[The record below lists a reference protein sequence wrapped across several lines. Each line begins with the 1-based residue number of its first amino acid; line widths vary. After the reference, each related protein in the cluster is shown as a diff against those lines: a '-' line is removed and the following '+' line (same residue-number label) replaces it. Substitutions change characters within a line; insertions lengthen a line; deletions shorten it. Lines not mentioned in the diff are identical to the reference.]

1 MQMTADIP
9 KTIGRYQ
16 VLSKIG
22 QGAMGEVYLALDKL
36 IHRKVAIKCMRL
48 DRNKD
53 GQARKKAIES
63 FFHEARIVG
72 NLNHSHITAVYD
84 MGIQDQSPFIV
95 MEFIDGKNIKELIR
109 EKISF
114 PLQEKIS
121 LITMV
126 ARALHYAHQRGVLHR
141 DIKPANIMILN
152 KNRLPKITDFGIASV
167 MDRSSFG
174 RKEQTIDE
182 TGLIPGTPLY
192 MSPEQ
197 IQGEQLDRRSDIFS
211 LGVLAYEWLSGIKPF
226 TGKDL
231 DARLQSVLNDT
242 PKSLT
247 ELPGI
252 GQKLNAIIMRALTKT
267 PGKRFQTAEEL
278 GDTLELYLNALE
290 TKKSGKKTTFS
301 FDKEKIV
308 DRLRQKYIFFADFS
322 NEELF
327 EIFRL
332 SAKEKFNQGDHI
344 IREGTSGTKMYIIIA
359 GSVIIMTE
367 ANGKRVEIETLGEGS
382 CVGEMSMIDRMPRS
396 ASVVALKDTVALALN
411 ETVLRHTNPKLCL
424 KLYRN
429 LATTLSERLRA
440 SETKYLNLVAS
451 TADQQEGQ

>member
-1 MQMTADIP
+1 MTAEPP
-9 KTIGRYQ
+9 KVIGRYQ
-16 VLSKIG
+16 VLGKIG

-53 GQARKKAIES
+53 GRSRKKAIES

-84 MGIQDQSPFIV
+84 MGVQDQSPFIV
-95 MEFIDGKNIKELIR
+95 MEFINGKNIKELIKG
-109 EKISF
+109 KIAFS
-114 PLQEKIS
+114 LQEKLA

-167 MDRSSFG
+167 MDISSFG
-174 RKEQTIDE
+174 HNEKTIDE
-182 TGLIPGTPLY
+182 TGLIPGTPFY

-211 LGVLAYEWLSGIKPF
+211 LGVMTYEWLSGKKPF
-226 TGKDL
+226 IGKDL
-231 DARLQSVLNDT
+231 DARLQAVLNDT
-242 PKSLT
+242 PKPLS
-247 ELPGI
+247 EVPGMDE
-252 GQKLNAIIMRALTKT
+252 KLNAIIMRALAKT
-267 PGKRFQTAEEL
+267 RNKRFQTAEEL
-278 GDTLELYLNALE
+278 GDTLELYLNDLE
-290 TKKSGKKTTFS
+290 AKQAGKKSSFS

-308 DRLRQKYIFFADFS
+308 DRLRQKYIFFADFC

-332 SAKEKFNQGDHI
+332 STKEQFNQGDHI
-344 IREGTSGTKMYIIIA
+344 ISEGTSGTKMYIIIA

-367 ANGKRVEIETLGEGS
+367 ANGRRVEIETLGEGS

-396 ASVVALKDTVALALN
+396 ASVVALKKTVVLALN

-424 KLYRN
+424 NLYRN

-440 SETKYLNLVAS
+440 SETKYLNLVS
-451 TADQQEGQ
+451 TASQQEDQ

>member
-1 MQMTADIP
+1 MTAETP

-16 VLSKIG
+16 VLGKIG
-22 QGAMGEVYLALDKL
+22 QGAMGEVYLAQDKL

-48 DRNKD
+48 DRNKK
-53 GQARKKAIES
+53 GAARKKAMES

-84 MGIQDQSPFIV
+84 MGIEEQSPFIV

-109 EKISF
+109 DKTPF

-121 LITMV
+121 LIAMV

-167 MDRSSFG
+167 MDISSFG
-174 RKEQTIDE
+174 QREETVDE

-197 IQGEQLDRRSDIFS
+197 IEGERLDRRSDIFS
-211 LGVLAYEWLSGIKPF
+211 LGVLAYEWLSGQKPF
-226 TGKDL
+226 QGKDL
-231 DARLQSVLNDT
+231 DARLQAVLNNK
-242 PKSLT
+242 PKPLT
-247 ELPGI
+247 EAAGLDE
-252 GQKLNAIIMRALTKT
+252 KLNSIIMRTLVKNR
-267 PGKRFQTAEEL
+267 GKRFQTAEEL

-290 TKKSGKKTTFS
+290 AQKEGKKSTFS

-332 SAKEKFNQGDHI
+332 STKEQFAKGERI
-344 IREGTSGTKMYIIIA
+344 IREGSSGTKMYMIIA

-367 ANGKRVEIETLGEGS
+367 TNGKRVEIETLGEGS

-396 ASVVALKDTVALALN
+396 ASVVALKDTVVLALN

-429 LATTLSERLRA
+429 LATTLSERLRV
-440 SETKYLNLVAS
+440 SETKYLNLVA
-451 TADQQEGQ
+451 AACPKEER